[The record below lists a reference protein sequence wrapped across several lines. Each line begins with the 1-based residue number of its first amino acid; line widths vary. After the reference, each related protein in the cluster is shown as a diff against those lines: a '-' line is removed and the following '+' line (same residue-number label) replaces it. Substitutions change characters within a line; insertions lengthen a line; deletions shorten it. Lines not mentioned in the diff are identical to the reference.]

1 MGASSDQNLNN
12 PGQILTKSLFKFH
25 LYLNYNVCPRSVG
38 FLHNFGIITVHKIL
52 LYLFDAGHLRLTDFG
67 LSRRLERG
75 ARAFTIC
82 GTIQYM
88 APEVLSGGPYRH
100 ADWWSL
106 GMLLILSLSPTYF
119 PVPPEP
125 DHSNMLRKVRDCPYS
140 MPKTFYPALTLLLTE
155 VISYLCKNPAHR
167 LRSLELFQ
175 RQTFFRGISF
185 DSQLLQKRP
194 VELILELKNHPN
206 RPNFDCDIL
215 HSPTSSTDMSPTLAN
230 IDLS

>member
-25 LYLNYNVCPRSVG
+25 LYLEYNVCPRLVG

-100 ADWWSL
+100 AADWWSL
-106 GMLLILSLSPTYF
+106 GVLLFSLVTGKF

-125 DHSNMLRKVRDCPYS
+125 DHSNMLRKVIDCPYS

-155 VISYLCKNPAHR
+155 LLCKNPAHR
-167 LRSLELFQ
+167 LHSLELFQ
-175 RQTFFRGISF
+175 RQTFFRGTSF

-194 VELILELKNHPN
+194 LLYVFFIYMAYLAPSLPLYTS
-206 RPNFDCDIL
+206 L
-215 HSPTSSTDMSPTLAN
+215 HTDLMG
-230 IDLS
+230 

>member
-1 MGASSDQNLNN
+1 MENVLSDQ
-12 PGQILTKSLFKFH
+12 
-25 LYLNYNVCPRSVG
+25 
-38 FLHNFGIITVHKIL
+38 
-52 LYLFDAGHLRLTDFG
+52 GHLRLTDFG
-67 LSRRLERG
+67 LSRRLEQG

-100 ADWWSL
+100 AADWWSL
-106 GMLLILSLSPTYF
+106 GVLLFSLVTGKF

-125 DHSNMLRKVRDCPYS
+125 DHSNMLRKVIDCPYS

-155 VISYLCKNPAHR
+155 LLCKNPAHR

-175 RQTFFRGISF
+175 RQTFFRGTSF

-194 VELILELKNHPN
+194 VELILELKNHPD
-206 RPNFDCDIL
+206 RPAIAMRGLSMDGFQNFDCDIL

-230 IDLS
+230 IDLSPTLATAQGFSA